1 VASDIVGL
9 ALPWPVAFAAEV
21 LGPVRGEFLAEL
33 AYAFGMLA
41 MAPALLFLAP
51 VLIFAWLCSWLGRV
65 KHPRPLLAVS
75 WDLEVG
81 GSSHVVSLPL
91 PAGPTPAFVWLDGR
105 QVPLDW
111 SGEEIGSRALV
122 ELVDRPA
129 ILELVDARPPFIRSD
144 RFWFVMILV
153 FGEAAYSDPSEER
166 CYRLTVENSTVRTV
180 RLSGGERRTD

>member
-1 VASDIVGL
+1 MPSGMAGVVRCRTCGGEEARDLPRCPWCGRAGPPVRWPRLLRRVGRILVASDIVGL

-105 QVPLDW
+105 QVPLD
-111 SGEEIGSRALV
+111 
-122 ELVDRPA
+122 
-129 ILELVDARPPFIRSD
+129 
-144 RFWFVMILV
+144 
-153 FGEAAYSDPSEER
+153 
-166 CYRLTVENSTVRTV
+166 
-180 RLSGGERRTD
+180 

>member
-1 VASDIVGL
+1 MASDIVGL

-51 VLIFAWLCSWLGRV
+51 VLIFA
-65 KHPRPLLAVS
+65 
-75 WDLEVG
+75 VG
-81 GSSHVVSLPL
+81 V
-91 PAGPTPAFVWLDGR
+91 AAQQRRD
-105 QVPLDW
+105 
-111 SGEEIGSRALV
+111 V